1 MRISQNKWLKWIYA
15 YKINQ
20 THMKVTLAWHAL
32 TDEQKKQV
40 KSFYEDELKH
50 KELFEHD
57 LNRRSYAVNIT
68 DGSIVMK
75 KDF

>member
-1 MRISQNKWLKWIYA
+1 
-15 YKINQ
+15 
-20 THMKVTLAWHAL
+20 MKVTLAWHNL
-32 TDEQKKQV
+32 TNEQKKQV

-57 LNRRSYAVNIT
+57 LNKRMYAVNIT
-68 DGSIVMK
+68 DGNILIK